1 MVVLG
6 IDTATADAVVGVAR
20 GGEILREAAVEPDAD
35 GRPRHS
41 RVLLAEVE
49 RCAEAAGG
57 WPAVDR
63 IAVGIGPGSY
73 TGLRIGIA
81 TARGLAQARGLP
93 LVGVGSLA
101 ALAHGMA
108 GHPESTTR
116 PLLPVLDARRGQVFA
131 ALYETGRSSP
141 DETGGS
147 SRSPLASAERP
158 RINDGVELWEPLVAD
173 PANLAERLSELEAS
187 PLAAGDG
194 AVRFRAELEAA
205 GVTVA
210 PSEDSVHRISARDV
224 CALGESTAEAPP
236 DQIEPI
242 YLRPPDAK
250 RWLQRD
256 RP

>member
-1 MVVLG
+1 M
-6 IDTATADAVVGVAR
+6 DTATADAVVGVAR
-20 GGEILREAAVEPDAD
+20 GGQILREAAVEPDSE

-41 RVLLAEVE
+41 RVLLGEVE

-57 WPAVDR
+57 WAEVDR

-81 TARGLAQARGLP
+81 TARALAQARRLP
-93 LVGVGSLA
+93 LAGVGSLA
-101 ALAHGMA
+101 ALAHGIA
-108 GHPESTTR
+108 EHPEAGGR
-116 PLLPVLDARRGQVFA
+116 PLLPVIDARRGQVFA
-131 ALYETGRSSP
+131 ALYKTGRSSP

-158 RINDGVELWEPLVAD
+158 RILDCEELWEPLVAD
-173 PANLAERLSELEAS
+173 PAELAERLTELEAS

-194 AVRFRAELEAA
+194 AVRFRPEFEAA

-210 PSEDSVHRISARDV
+210 PSEAPVHGISARDV

-236 DQIEPI
+236 DRIEPV

-256 RP
+256 RRWPGG

>member
-6 IDTATADAVVGVAR
+6 MDTATADAIVGVAR
-20 GGEILREAAVEPDAD
+20 GGEILREAAVQPDAE

-57 WPAVDR
+57 WAAVDR

-93 LVGVGSLA
+93 LVGIGSLA

-108 GHPESTTR
+108 GHPEANTLR
-116 PLLPVLDARRGQVFA
+116 LLPVLDARRGQMFA
-131 ALYETGRSSP
+131 ALYER
-141 DETGGS
+141 
-147 SRSPLASAERP
+147 
-158 RINDGVELWEPLVAD
+158 DGTELWEPVVAD
-173 PANLAERLSELEAS
+173 PASLAERLSDLDPG

-210 PSEDSVHRISARDV
+210 PSEDPVHGISARDV
-224 CALGESTAEAPP
+224 CALGESAAEAPS

-256 RP
+256 RRWPGG

>member
-6 IDTATADAVVGVAR
+6 MDTATADAVVGVAR
-20 GGEILREAAVEPDAD
+20 GGEILRDAAVEPDAD

-57 WPAVDR
+57 WSAVDR
-63 IAVGIGPGSY
+63 IAVGTGPGSY

-93 LVGVGSLA
+93 LVGVSSLA

-108 GHPESTTR
+108 GHPEAIAR
-116 PLLPVLDARRGQVFA
+116 RLLPVLDARRGQVFA
-131 ALYETGRSSP
+131 ALYER
-141 DETGGS
+141 
-147 SRSPLASAERP
+147 
-158 RINDGVELWEPLVAD
+158 DGVEVWEPLVAD
-173 PANLAERLSELEAS
+173 PASLAGRLRELEAS
-187 PLAAGDG
+187 LLAAGDG

-210 PSEDSVHRISARDV
+210 PSEDPVHRIYAQDV

-236 DQIEPI
+236 DQIEPV

>member
-6 IDTATADAVVGVAR
+6 MDTATADAVVGVAR
-20 GGEILREAAVEPDAD
+20 GGEILRDAAVEPDAD

-57 WPAVDR
+57 WSAVDR
-63 IAVGIGPGSY
+63 IAVGTGPGSY

-93 LVGVGSLA
+93 LAGVSSLA

-108 GHPESTTR
+108 GHPEAIAR
-116 PLLPVLDARRGQVFA
+116 RLLPVLDARRGQVFA
-131 ALYETGRSSP
+131 ALYER
-141 DETGGS
+141 
-147 SRSPLASAERP
+147 
-158 RINDGVELWEPLVAD
+158 DGVEVWEPLVAD
-173 PANLAERLSELEAS
+173 PASLAGRLGELEAS

-210 PSEDSVHRISARDV
+210 PSEDPVHRIYAQDV

-236 DQIEPI
+236 DQIEPV

>member
-6 IDTATADAVVGVAR
+6 MDTATADAVVGVAR

-57 WPAVDR
+57 WAAVDR

-101 ALAHGMA
+101 ALAHGLA
-108 GHPESTTR
+108 DHPEADAR
-116 PLLPVLDARRGQVFA
+116 PLLPVIDARRGQVFA
-131 ALYETGRSSP
+131 ALYDR
-141 DETGGS
+141 DGG
-147 SRSPLASAERP
+147 
-158 RINDGVELWEPLVAD
+158 ELWEALVAE
-173 PANLAERLSELEAS
+173 PAELAGRLSELEAR

-194 AVRFRAELEAA
+194 AVRFRPELEAA

-210 PSEDSVHRISARDV
+210 PSEDPVHRISARDV
-224 CALGESTAEAPP
+224 CALGESTVEAPP
-236 DQIEPI
+236 DQIEPV